1 MKIYVQKQIQAL
13 YTPNEKKKS
22 MKFNIIKKYN
32 NNTINHIKGQTIDDK
47 GQVLKI
53 NLKKYRISDFKQHIK
68 NNDSYR
74 LTSNDVY
81 KIYDESKIKSIKVI
95 KPLDTMK
102 STKSVKP
109 LHKKK
114 STKLVKS
121 LDKKKSTKLV
131 KPLHKKKSTKS
142 VKPLHTMKSTKKSVK
157 PLHTMKST
165 KKSVKPLHKKKK
177 ISKPKKTLDKKKLTK
192 K

>member
-13 YTPNEKKKS
+13 YTPGEKKKS

-32 NNTINHIKGQTIDDK
+32 NNSINHIHGQTIDEK
-47 GQVLKI
+47 GQILKI
-53 NLKKYRISDFKQHIK
+53 NLKKYKISDFKQHIK

-81 KIYDESKIKSIKVI
+81 KIYDESKIKPMKPV
-95 KPLDTMK
+95 KPLD
-102 STKSVKP
+102 
-109 LHKKK
+109 
-114 STKLVKS
+114 
-121 LDKKKSTKLV
+121 
-131 KPLHKKKSTKS
+131 KKKSTKS
-142 VKPLHTMKSTKKSVK
+142 VKPLDKKKSSTKSRKPLDTKKSSTKSTK
-157 PLHTMKST
+157 PLDT
-165 KKSVKPLHKKKK
+165 KKSSTKSAKPLDTKKT

>member
-1 MKIYVQKQIQAL
+1 MKIYVQKQIQTL
-13 YTPNEKKKS
+13 YTPTEKKKS
-22 MKFNIIKKYN
+22 IKFNIIKKYN
-32 NNTINHIKGQTIDDK
+32 NNSINHIQGQTIDDK

-53 NLKKYRISDFKQHIK
+53 NLKKYKISDFKQHIK

-81 KIYDESKIKSIKVI
+81 KIYDESKIKPIKVV
-95 KPLDTMK
+95 KPLHTMK

-109 LHKKK
+109 
-114 STKLVKS
+114 V
-121 LDKKKSTKLV
+121 
-131 KPLHKKKSTKS
+131 HKKKSTKS
-142 VKPLHTMKSTKKSVK
+142 VKPLHTI
-157 PLHTMKST
+157 KST

-177 ISKPKKTLDKKKLTK
+177 ISKPKKILDKKKLTK